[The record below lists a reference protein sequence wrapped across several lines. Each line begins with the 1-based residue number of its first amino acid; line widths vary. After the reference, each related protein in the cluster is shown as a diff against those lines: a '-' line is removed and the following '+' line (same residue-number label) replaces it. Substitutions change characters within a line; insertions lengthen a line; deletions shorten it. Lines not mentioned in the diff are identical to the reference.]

1 MPRKKKL
8 EKPPLEQFTV
18 DGVLVE
24 VRDETCWPIGRGQ
37 HRSSEHYT
45 ERGKLIYEHITNML
59 PKNKNLNETRE
70 VFVKTVMEIFESPT
84 SFVNAI
90 SEWGLFGEEGADPT
104 DARKVWYPRYKK
116 EFFAYIHAIEEDE
129 KVRLPPTPE

>member
-1 MPRKKKL
+1 MENLNKANLLRLNPDSNSKESARLGSAVSETNLKI
-8 EKPPLEQFTV
+8 E
-18 DGVLVE
+18 
-24 VRDETCWPIGRGQ
+24 RD
-37 HRSSEHYT
+37 
-45 ERGKLIYEHITNML
+45 LM
-59 PKNKNLNETRE
+59 KNKNLNEARE

-116 EFFAYIHAIEEDE
+116 EFFAYIHAIEGDE
-129 KVRLPPTPE
+129 KVRLPPTPK

>member
-1 MPRKKKL
+1 MPRKKKF

-18 DGVLVE
+18 DGTLVE

-45 ERGKLIYEHITNML
+45 ERGKLIYEHIINTL
-59 PKNKNLNETRE
+59 PKNKNLNQTRVE
-70 VFVKTVMEIFESPT
+70 FVKNVMEILESST

-90 SEWGLFGEEGADPT
+90 SEWGLF
-104 DARKVWYPRYKK
+104 VH
-116 EFFAYIHAIEEDE
+116 I
-129 KVRLPPTPE
+129 